1 VKIQIM
7 GGKVGLK
14 CNCKTLLGVVN
25 KTFLHK
31 KVVDNVH
38 QYLAKKIKTKNVHN
52 SLKVMESNPG
62 YLLESSL
69 YFNATVLTTIFYE

>member
-1 VKIQIM
+1 M

-14 CNCKTLLGVVN
+14 CKGKTLLGVVN

-38 QYLAKKIKTKNVHN
+38 QYLAKKIKNVHN